1 VRLYRIAE
9 GHIAEEGLGRI
20 SAVLGEE
27 DSILWLDLSAGDA
40 QMQDVL
46 TEAFGVRSSALR
58 ECEQPGLVPR
68 VRLYT
73 GQHVFVEL
81 HAPAT
86 GADGT
91 VDALALV
98 LFVGR
103 RYVVT
108 VHENRPSVSD
118 EDVTRDTATVHRR
131 LAKQSVTVE
140 SPAELAYAI
149 ASAIA
154 QRMESE
160 VGALSNRVVALERS
174 ILVSRRRDEE
184 LVESMFGARHEL
196 VTIQTMASHD
206 GAIFQRVPRVAGEL
220 LDEDGLRLVDDLVDQ
235 FARVQGMCNTER
247 DFLQE
252 LLDLYQTRTND
263 SMNLAMERLALITA
277 VALPITAVASVY
289 GMNNIVNQETE
300 PIQLVLSLIAM
311 GALTVFM
318 LVWARRQGWW

>member
-1 VRLYRIAE
+1 MLD
-9 GHIAEEGLGRI
+9 
-20 SAVLGEE
+20 E
-27 DSILWLDLSAGDA
+27 DDAILWLDLSAGDA

-46 TEAFGVRSSALR
+46 TQAFGVRSSALR

-73 GQHVFVEL
+73 GHVFVEL

-86 GADGT
+86 GADGM
-91 VDALALV
+91 VDAVALV

-108 VHENRPSVSD
+108 VHENRPSVN
-118 EDVTRDTATVHRR
+118 EADVMLDTATVHRR
-131 LAKQSVTVE
+131 LTKQSVTVE
-140 SPAELAYAI
+140 SPADLAYAI

-160 VGALSNRVVALERS
+160 VGALSNRVVTLERS

-206 GAIFQRVPRVAGEL
+206 AAIFQRVPRVAGEL
-220 LDEDGLRLVDDLVDQ
+220 LDEDGLRLVDDLADQ
-235 FARVQGMCNTER
+235 FARVQGMCSTER

-263 SMNLAMERLALITA
+263 SINLAMERLALITA

-289 GMNNIVNQETE
+289 GMNTIVNQETE
-300 PIQLVLSLIAM
+300 PIQLVVSLIAM
-311 GALTVFM
+311 AALTVVM
-318 LVWARRQGWW
+318 LIWARRQGWW